1 MDTLADS
8 EARIVSIPSRDQGF
22 FVRLESSSAP
32 SPWCISASGF
42 SGIAKSA
49 KLTLPK
55 PPAGTSPSF
64 RAEEAVTCT
73 FAGVA
78 LGKIRR
84 PEYTE
89 HLELLPS
96 PAVTLR
102 SLFPWSLTHRNR
114 TEDTASSPHASKN
127 VRRTVQKG
135 CDDGSRVRHGYRFR
149 TYRLE
154 RIGAM
159 DVR

>member
-8 EARIVSIPSRDQGF
+8 EARIVSVPSRDQGF
-22 FVRLESSSAP
+22 FVGLESSGAP
-32 SPWCISASGF
+32 SPWRISASGF
-42 SGIAKSA
+42 SGIAESA

-55 PPAGTSPSF
+55 PPAGTSPTF
-64 RAEEAVTCT
+64 QTEEAVTCT

-102 SLFPWSLTHRNR
+102 SLFPWSLTHQNR
-114 TEDTASSPHASKN
+114 TEDTVSSPHASKKCSSDC
-127 VRRTVQKG
+127 TKG
-135 CDDGSRVRHGYRFR
+135 
-149 TYRLE
+149 L
-154 RIGAM
+154 
-159 DVR
+159 